1 MIANVFP
8 QISGIVKIEMD
19 EPRQTGGILHEPM
32 NWVREIRITHR
43 DSYVNPAMT
52 RVDAQKLYGPTRESL
67 LLPCEIAMDA
77 ALRRVAADAV
87 VPGACE

>member
-1 MIANVFP
+1 
-8 QISGIVKIEMD
+8 MD
-19 EPRQTGGILHEPM
+19 EPRETGWPKVESM
-32 NWVREIRITHR
+32 NWVRELYVTHR
-43 DSYVNPAMT
+43 MVPGGSESTETLKV
-52 RVDAQKLYGPTRESL
+52 YGPTRESL